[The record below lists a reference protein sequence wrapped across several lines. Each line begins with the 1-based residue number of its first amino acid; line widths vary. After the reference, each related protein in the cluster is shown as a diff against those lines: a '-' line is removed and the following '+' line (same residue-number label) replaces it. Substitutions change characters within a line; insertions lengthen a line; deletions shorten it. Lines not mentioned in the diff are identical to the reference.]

1 VAVNTRMVGSTAP
14 AILVVDD
21 EPEICGLL
29 LDCLEIHGYRVVA
42 APDPAAAM
50 NILATQAEIHVMLT
64 DIVMPG
70 GMNGFELGRAA
81 RANRPDL
88 AVLYMSGYA
97 LGELAGDA
105 TAPAPPILQKPF
117 RFEHVLEA
125 IADALAPAGVM
136 PVPRGGPAA

>member
-1 VAVNTRMVGSTAP
+1 MVTPTAT

-21 EPEICGLL
+21 EPEIRGLL
-29 LDCLEIHGYRVVA
+29 LDCLEVHGYRVVA
-42 APDPAAAM
+42 AQDPADAM
-50 NILATQAEIHVMLT
+50 NILAAHAEIRLMLT

-97 LGELAGDA
+97 LGEFE
-105 TAPAPPILQKPF
+105 TAPSVPAPPILQKPF
-117 RFEHVLEA
+117 RFEHMLDA
-125 IADALAPAGVM
+125 IAAALTPAGD
-136 PVPRGGPAA
+136 RGPALRAGPTA